1 MRKTREFL
9 LGETGFTNF
18 YHVVSRV
25 AGQEIL
31 FGDIERK
38 AFLKIFRK
46 QLAFSGLKAVA
57 WCFMG
62 NHFHFLLEVP
72 DKEKMTRDL
81 TEDNYIARL
90 KVLKDEVATRMAL
103 ADVKMFR
110 ENGNAAGVTAIAERV
125 KARLFDLSAFMK
137 ELKLKMTGFYNA
149 MHGRRG
155 TLWEGRF
162 KSVLVEGKDALTAV
176 AAYIDLNPLRA
187 GLVDDPL
194 DYRWCS
200 YASAVAGNKADRAGL
215 NRAVRQIQRGRKAKW
230 AKTVAAYRLFLY
242 ARGEERQ
249 GGETVDG
256 RSKRKGGFTEA
267 EIREVWKN
275 RGKLP
280 LSEALR
286 CRVRYFT
293 DGVVLGSADFV
304 DEFFEKR
311 RSHFGRR
318 RKTGA
323 RKMKRAEWGELRC
336 LRDLRNGVT

>member
-103 ADVKMFR
+103 ADVKMNR
-110 ENGNAAGVTAIAERV
+110 VRVRKTSAAKRAKLNTLKTRNYGRRTMNFGHHVRGTSEAKVTLEQRA
-125 KARLFDLSAFMK
+125 
-137 ELKLKMTGFYNA
+137 KLKSTKI
-149 MHGRRG
+149 
-155 TLWEGRF
+155 LSW
-162 KSVLVEGKDALTAV
+162 
-176 AAYIDLNPLRA
+176 
-187 GLVDDPL
+187 GLVDYLPQ
-194 DYRWCS
+194 
-200 YASAVAGNKADRAGL
+200 N
-215 NRAVRQIQRGRKAKW
+215 
-230 AKTVAAYRLFLY
+230 TRL
-242 ARGEERQ
+242 
-249 GGETVDG
+249 
-256 RSKRKGGFTEA
+256 
-267 EIREVWKN
+267 
-275 RGKLP
+275 
-280 LSEALR
+280 
-286 CRVRYFT
+286 
-293 DGVVLGSADFV
+293 
-304 DEFFEKR
+304 EKR
-311 RSHFGRR
+311 AKLTRR
-318 RKTGA
+318 
-323 RKMKRAEWGELRC
+323 
-336 LRDLRNGVT
+336 N